1 MIHAGLVDVEKYLL
15 EYCGGERGI
24 RTLDKLFEPILP

>member
-1 MIHAGLVDVEKYLL
+1 MDLLLTVGVDFSIT
-15 EYCGGERGI
+15 GGERGI